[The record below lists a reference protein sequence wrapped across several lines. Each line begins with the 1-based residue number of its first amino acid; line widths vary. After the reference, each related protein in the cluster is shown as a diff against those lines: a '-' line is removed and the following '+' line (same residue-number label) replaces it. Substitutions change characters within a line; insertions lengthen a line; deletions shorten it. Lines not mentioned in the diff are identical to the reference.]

1 MENNKRIPG
10 TLRLTIASVLAALT
24 MVLLIAPLPAIGY
37 VNIAA
42 VMEVIGAVGA
52 STGLLGALGVTSG
65 ALIYSI
71 FRPSEMFL
79 QLGFLPM
86 ASGALSIALLMH
98 RKAATTT
105 LLLTL
110 LLVLFFQVP
119 GNVYVPLWAL
129 WDKFIALLLIYPT
142 VYLIK
147 KSFTSKGIGGDANK
161 GFPRLQIITPLVVVG
176 LIVAALLIRSL
187 GLDNGLMEFIPQIPL
202 IYSSILLALY
212 LSAAVYLLR
221 GVFLAVLLLSF
232 IGLEIDCMVGNILF
246 GAYGYSIYAMTA
258 QQVADL
264 YTPFAI
270 GAGAERLITALI
282 ATYITLPLLVA
293 LESNPRLRWLIH
305 RE

>member
-1 MENNKRIPG
+1 MEINNKIPG

-52 STGLLGALGVTSG
+52 STGLLGAIGVSAG
-65 ALIYSI
+65 ALIYNL

-98 RKAATTT
+98 RKAAATT
-105 LLLTL
+105 LLLAL

-147 KSFTSKGIGGDANK
+147 KSFTSKGVEGDVNNR
-161 GFPRLQIITPLVVVG
+161 FPRLQSITPVVVVG

-187 GLDNGLMEFIPQIPL
+187 SLDNGLLGFLPQIPL

-212 LSAAVYLLR
+212 LAATLYLLR
-221 GVFLAVLLLSF
+221 GVFLTILLLSF

-246 GAYGYSIYAMTA
+246 GAYGYSIFGMTA

-264 YTPFAI
+264 YIPFAI

-282 ATYITLPLLVA
+282 STYITLPLLVA

>member
-1 MENNKRIPG
+1 MEINNKIPG

-24 MVLLIAPLPAIGY
+24 LVLLIAPLPAIGY
-37 VNIAA
+37 VNAAA
-42 VMEVIGAVGA
+42 VMEVVGAVGA
-52 STGLLGALGVTSG
+52 STGLLGAIGVSAG
-65 ALIYSI
+65 ALIYNL

-86 ASGALSIALLMH
+86 AAGALSIALLMY
-98 RKAATTT
+98 RKAAATT
-105 LLLTL
+105 LILAL

-119 GNVYVPLWAL
+119 GNVYVPFWAL
-129 WDKFIALLLIYPT
+129 WDKYIALLLIFPT

-147 KSFTSKGIGGDANK
+147 KFFTGKMLGGVEDNR
-161 GFPRLQIITPLVVVG
+161 FPRLQIITPVVLVG
-176 LIVAALLIRSL
+176 LIVAAFMIRSL
-187 GLDNGLMEFIPQIPL
+187 SLDNGLLEFIPQIPL
-202 IYSSILLALY
+202 IHSSILLMLY
-212 LSAAVYLLR
+212 LAATIYFLK
-221 GVFLAVLLLSF
+221 GVFLTILLLSF

-246 GAYGYSIYAMTA
+246 GAYGYSIFAMSA

-264 YTPFAI
+264 YIPFAI

-282 ATYITLPLLVA
+282 STYITLPLLFA